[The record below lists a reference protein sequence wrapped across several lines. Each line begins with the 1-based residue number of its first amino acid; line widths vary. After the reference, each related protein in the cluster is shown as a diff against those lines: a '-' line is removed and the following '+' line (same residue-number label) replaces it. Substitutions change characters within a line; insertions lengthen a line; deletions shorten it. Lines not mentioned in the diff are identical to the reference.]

1 MKNIYLK
8 MMIAA
13 AAMSMVFSITACG
26 SSGGVTE
33 TKQVDSL
40 EELTIEALNE
50 VDQQLSEAFE
60 DVFGIMTNDVSWV
73 TGGNDILS
81 QIEGMQEGIIEGL
94 NGGEDF
100 DVSGTWLNDGGYTL
114 TVVEKGEG
122 LYDWE
127 ITRVEGDVRKTWSFT
142 GEWDKAMG
150 GMSYEGCVYREA
162 PAAGEAGTDA
172 EPVSADGKG
181 HISYY
186 QGELIWKIVVD
197 GQEDGESVM
206 FHR

>member
-100 DVSGTWLNDGGYTL
+100 DVSGTCSMTADIRSLSL
-114 TVVEKGEG
+114 
-122 LYDWE
+122 
-127 ITRVEGDVRKTWSFT
+127 RKARSCTT
-142 GEWDKAMG
+142 G
-150 GMSYEGCVYREA
+150 R
-162 PAAGEAGTDA
+162 
-172 EPVSADGKG
+172 
-181 HISYY
+181 
-186 QGELIWKIVVD
+186 
-197 GQEDGESVM
+197 
-206 FHR
+206 